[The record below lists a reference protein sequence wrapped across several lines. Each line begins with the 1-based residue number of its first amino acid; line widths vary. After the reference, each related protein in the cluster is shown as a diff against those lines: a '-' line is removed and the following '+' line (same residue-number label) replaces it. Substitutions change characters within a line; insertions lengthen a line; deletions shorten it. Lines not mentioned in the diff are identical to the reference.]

1 MTTAN
6 FSRVYRGTGG
16 NEVKTCLVHGCLLD
30 VRSLFRCDRAA
41 PFLRIGGCLVR
52 TSCIA
57 AAGLA
62 LQAFSGSLDHC
73 VLVCLKVQGVIYDRS
88 DQWIKKGSRG

>member
-1 MTTAN
+1 M
-6 FSRVYRGTGG
+6 
-16 NEVKTCLVHGCLLD
+16 HGCLLD

-41 PFLRIGGCLVR
+41 AFLRIGSCLVR

-62 LQAFSGSLDHC
+62 LQAFSRSLDHG
-73 VLVCLKVQGVIYDRS
+73 VVCLKV
-88 DQWIKKGSRG
+88 

>member
-1 MTTAN
+1 
-6 FSRVYRGTGG
+6 
-16 NEVKTCLVHGCLLD
+16 VHGCLLD

-41 PFLRIGGCLVR
+41 AFLRIGSCLVR

-62 LQAFSGSLDHC
+62 LQAFSRSLDHG
-73 VLVCLKVQGVIYDRS
+73 VVCLKV
-88 DQWIKKGSRG
+88 